1 MSGKSAFPAFPAS
14 IPSSPW
20 EEVLSVILWPR
31 NPSFPFPTHR
41 RFPPPQK
48 KDRESIF
55 MGHLN
60 PGRNGKLSAAAVK
73 KECPFPKR
81 ANEKTR
87 LCRHSWIQDC
97 RKNASHSN
105 IQIVFYFSARL
116 ILDGG
121 NSNQQSPPSLS
132 CAVVIFVSWMW
143 QKREKEGNWM
153 LLASIVVINLS
164 SPQQGFSG
172 TVGVC
177 YSRRIKP
184 YRPLIPRLLFCI
196 FAFPGM

>member
-1 MSGKSAFPAFPAS
+1 MAQDVPFSAFLRPTPNFIFYFHRKMSGKSAFPAFPAS

-73 KECPFPKR
+73 KRSVPSRKR

-97 RKNASHSN
+97 RKSASHSN
-105 IQIVFYFSARL
+105 TNRFYFSARL
-116 ILDGG
+116 ILDEE
-121 NSNQQSPPSLS
+121 NWNQPSPLVIRRCGHFPSGQSLE
-132 CAVVIFVSWMW
+132 CDKRGR
-143 QKREKEGNWM
+143 KRETGYCWHR
-153 LLASIVVINLS
+153 S
-164 SPQQGFSG
+164 
-172 TVGVC
+172 
-177 YSRRIKP
+177 
-184 YRPLIPRLLFCI
+184 
-196 FAFPGM
+196 

>member
-1 MSGKSAFPAFPAS
+1 MRRGGRREKWTAEENHMAKKMYLFLHSPPNFFFYFHRKMSGKSAFPAFPAS

-81 ANEKTR
+81 TNEKTR

-132 CAVVIFVSWMW
+132 CAVVIFVS
-143 QKREKEGNWM
+143 
-153 LLASIVVINLS
+153 
-164 SPQQGFSG
+164 
-172 TVGVC
+172 
-177 YSRRIKP
+177 
-184 YRPLIPRLLFCI
+184 
-196 FAFPGM
+196 